1 MVAKRQDDYI
11 TCDAYTKWIRFASI
25 SQVPVIMA
33 GGVRTPG
40 TSWPVP
46 RLRIGLVSWT
56 VEVPAVSSSIELA
69 AAIVAAHISHRIELS
84 FDKVAVF
91 S

>member
-1 MVAKRQDDYI
+1 VDQICVDFTGA
-11 TCDAYTKWIRFASI
+11 CDHGR
-25 SQVPVIMA
+25 
-33 GGVRTPG
+33 GVRTPG